1 MRRSISV
8 QSFANPW
15 VSGGIAAAVILAV
28 ALAAG
33 SRITIR
39 TSDIPLKSNVERIA
53 VTNGIAKYAPLAIA
67 APAPRAA
74 SLAAPQIARTGRV
87 SLFVGNVDAAV
98 SALQRLAR
106 SEGGAVFS
114 LDVSN
119 GDGSIAQPNGRMQLR
134 VPAERFDAVMN
145 GIAMAGKVRERSAGA
160 EDLSSDITDSSARLR
175 NLRRTEADIRRI
187 MDRSGN
193 VSQVMDAENQL
204 SQVREQIETLESD
217 LKSMRGRVAYATIDV
232 SMQAEASALPVQR
245 TAAAQL
251 ASVWHDAIS
260 AFGQTAIGIAAIL
273 MWLIVFAPYV
283 LAVLFAAW
291 LVFRLR
297 EVAAK

>member
-15 VSGGIAAAVILAV
+15 VSGIAAAVVLAV

-33 SRITIR
+33 SRVTIR
-39 TSDIPLKSNVERIA
+39 TSDIPLKGSVEHIA
-53 VTNGIAKYAPLAIA
+53 VTNGIAKYAPVA
-67 APAPRAA
+67 APAPPAA

-160 EDLSSDITDSSARLR
+160 EDLSGDITDSSARLR

-217 LKSMRGRVAYATIDV
+217 LKSMRGRVAYATIDI

-251 ASVWHDAIS
+251 ASAWHDAVS
-260 AFGQTAIGIAAIL
+260 AFGQTAIGIAAML

-283 LAVLFAAW
+283 LAVLFAVW

-297 EVAAK
+297 TIAANRT

>member
-1 MRRSISV
+1 MRV

-15 VSGGIAAAVILAV
+15 LSGGIAAAVVLAV
-28 ALAAG
+28 AVAAG
-33 SRITIR
+33 SRLTIR
-39 TSDIPLKSNVERIA
+39 TYDIPLKGSVERVAVPKSIA
-53 VTNGIAKYAPLAIA
+53 QYAPPAA
-67 APAPRAA
+67 APAQAAA

-87 SLFVGNVDAAV
+87 SLFVENVDAAV
-98 SALQRLAR
+98 NALSRLAR
-106 SEGGAVFS
+106 SQGGAVFS

-119 GDGSIAQPNGRMQLR
+119 GDGSVAQPNGRMQLR
-134 VPAERFDAVMN
+134 IPAGRFDAAMN
-145 GIAMAGKVRERSAGA
+145 GIAMAGKVRERSADA
-160 EDLSSDITDSSARLR
+160 QDLSGDLTDSSARLR

-232 SMQAEASALPVQR
+232 SMQSEASAAPVQR

-251 ASVWHDAIS
+251 ASVWHDAVS

-273 MWLIVFAPYV
+273 MWLVVFAPYA
-283 LAVLFAAW
+283 LAALLAGW
-291 LVFRLR
+291 IVFRLR
-297 EVAAK
+297 TVAANRT